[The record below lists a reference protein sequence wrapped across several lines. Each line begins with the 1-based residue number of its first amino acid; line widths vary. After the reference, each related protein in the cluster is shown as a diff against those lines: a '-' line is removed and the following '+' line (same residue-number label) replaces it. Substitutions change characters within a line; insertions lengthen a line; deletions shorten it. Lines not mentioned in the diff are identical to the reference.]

1 MRRQHEFT
9 LWVVVMVMG
18 LHFLE
23 EFALDLRTWMEMV
36 LRVPVTWEQAH
47 LINAVVT
54 LTAVSGAVIGW
65 RVPMFALIMPAVLI
79 VNALG
84 FHLAFSILW
93 GVYSP
98 GTVSGLVLFVPAGVW
113 AFVGAYRDGVLSR
126 RAVLGATL
134 FAIAIHLAMLAFHLA
149 GPPQASVESLSHRT
163 SLRSS
168 TKIAYSTGTSTSV
181 ITVAM
186 VRPPICV

>member
-36 LRVPVTWEQAH
+36 LQVPVTWEQAH

-54 LTAVSGAVIGW
+54 LTAIAGAAIGW
-65 RVPMFALIMPAVLI
+65 RSPALSLAMPAVLI

-84 FHLAFSILW
+84 FHLAFSIIW
-93 GVYSP
+93 GAYSP
-98 GTVSGLVLFVPAGVW
+98 GTMSALVLFVPAGVW
-113 AFVGAYRDGVLSR
+113 AFIGAHRDGVLTR
-126 RAVLGATL
+126 GAALGAV
-134 FAIAIHLAMLAFHLA
+134 AIAVVIHLAMLSFHLA
-149 GPPQASVESLSHRT
+149 GPPQAGAESRSHRT
-163 SLRSS
+163 SFRSS
-168 TKIAYSTGTSTSV
+168 TNIA
-181 ITVAM
+181 
-186 VRPPICV
+186 